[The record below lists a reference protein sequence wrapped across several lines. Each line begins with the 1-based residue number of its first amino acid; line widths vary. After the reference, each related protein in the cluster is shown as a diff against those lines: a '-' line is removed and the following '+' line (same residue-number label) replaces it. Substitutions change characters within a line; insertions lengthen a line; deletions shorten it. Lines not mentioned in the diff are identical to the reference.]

1 MRCSSC
7 ESVLASF
14 VEATL
19 EPARAQVVAA
29 HLRDC
34 ASCEALHGRLRIVDA
49 LLMTARPADLREDFT
64 ANVMLR
70 VRALP
75 PPQVPRKPFLPLAA
89 FYLVA
94 AWIATVAVF
103 AVLRPGAPV
112 QANALARAAG
122 GVLHALGQGT
132 HALWP
137 IAPVA
142 LSVVISVLAIDALL
156 FAAVVVFYRRV
167 RPALTAYL
175 TAPAEAL

>member
-19 EPARAQVVAA
+19 EPARAHAVAV

-34 ASCEALHGRLRIVDA
+34 ATCEALHRRLRIVDA
-49 LLMTARPADLREDFT
+49 LLMTARPPDLREDFT
-64 ANVMLR
+64 ANVMLA

-75 PPQVPRKPFLPLAA
+75 PPQLPSKPFLPLAA

-112 QANALARAAG
+112 QANAFARVVG
-122 GVLHALGQGT
+122 GFVHALGQGM

-142 LSVVISVLAIDALL
+142 LSVVIGVLAIDALL
-156 FAAVVVFYRRV
+156 FAVVVVFYRRV
-167 RPALTAYL
+167 RPRLTAYL
-175 TAPAEAL
+175 TAEAL